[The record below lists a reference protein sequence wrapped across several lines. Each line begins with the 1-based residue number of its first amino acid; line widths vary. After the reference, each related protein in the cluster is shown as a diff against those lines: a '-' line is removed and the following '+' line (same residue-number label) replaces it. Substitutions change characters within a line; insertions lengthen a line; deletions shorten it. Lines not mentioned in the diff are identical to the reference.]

1 MRAGDKQ
8 KVAGDNQGCEDNS
21 SNINSISCELND
33 AMDIDAL
40 IDSGHKRRKTS
51 ARATRINPS
60 NELEG
65 SGALLEHRQKRRADR
80 RRPVAV
86 VTSIHFSPVHGF
98 LCFQSFWVC
107 LDSFVAIWK
116 GELFVNE
123 REGSSTTDMAPYAI
137 GDVMNLV
144 PPSVTRGVIVA
155 SSVVEGVALVNAD
168 QGVGAGSFA
177 LTNCF
182 GGRNSLLAILGFTA
196 GSFALA
202 NCFEGRDSSP
212 TNLNFTFGSFA
223 LANFFGVHDSS
234 LANLDFTTKS
244 FALANYFRGRGFSP
258 TNLDFV
264 DNNFVGMEFYS

>member
-51 ARATRINPS
+51 IGQRVSTLPTSWRGVVLHWSIAKKEELIADALLLWSPPSIFPLWTLPPPAPKNSLVAPAIERIPIEAENDFS
-60 NELEG
+60 SSLRRLL
-65 SGALLEHRQKRRADR
+65 SKVGALGLKVLIEHFAIIEMKSEECGAELAAEKERCITAKTELRRVDFDALADMDM
-80 RRPVAV
+80 
-86 VTSIHFSPVHGF
+86 SSMGF
-98 LCFQSFWVC
+98 YVLNLSGSA

-168 QGVGAGSFA
+168 
-177 LTNCF
+177 
-182 GGRNSLLAILGFTA
+182 
-196 GSFALA
+196 
-202 NCFEGRDSSP
+202 
-212 TNLNFTFGSFA
+212 
-223 LANFFGVHDSS
+223 
-234 LANLDFTTKS
+234 
-244 FALANYFRGRGFSP
+244 
-258 TNLDFV
+258 
-264 DNNFVGMEFYS
+264 